1 MLHTPLTRRR
11 FTKGMAAA
19 GGLLI
24 FSRRAAA
31 ADFEMRQ
38 LHNQRAASPLHKRLV
53 EMWASI
59 KKETAGRVEVQVFPD
74 SNLGQPNQGN
84 AQDMLVRGELEFNT
98 VSGNGL
104 ASLVPPAEVQTTP
117 YAFRTREQVFRA
129 IDGDIGDYLR
139 TELRAKGLHMV
150 PFGGFENGFHQITTS
165 SRPIRTA
172 ADLQGLKLRAPGS
185 PAYLDF
191 FRTYG
196 AVTTSANIS
205 TLYAILKSGQVD
217 AQEDPLDIVEFLK
230 LYEVQRYASITN
242 HSWSGYNLLASLKVW
257 ERLPADVREIIER
270 NARRFVD
277 LQRQDMEA
285 MDRQVRSALPGHGMA
300 LNEADTASFRPQ
312 LGAFYARW
320 RKHVGERAWTLLE
333 GHVGRLG

>member
-1 MLHTPLTRRR
+1 VLETPLTRRR
-11 FTKGMAAA
+11 FTQGIAAT

-24 FSRRAAA
+24 FSRTAKA
-31 ADFEMRQ
+31 ADFNMRQ
-38 LHNQRAASPLHKRLV
+38 LHNQPAASPLHKRLV
-53 EMWASI
+53 EMWAAI
-59 KKETAGRVEVQVFPD
+59 KTETGGRVEVEVFPN
-74 SNLGQPNQGN
+74 STLRPPAQGN
-84 AQDMLVRGELEFNT
+84 AQEMLIRGELEFNT

-139 TELRAKGLHMV
+139 SELRAKGIHMV
-150 PFGGFENGFHQITTS
+150 PFGGFENGFHQFTTS
-165 SRPIRTA
+165 TRPIRTA

-217 AQEDPLDIVEFLK
+217 AQEDPLDIVELFK

-257 ERLPADVREIIER
+257 EKLPADVRQIIER
-270 NARRFVD
+270 HARTFVR
-277 LQRQDMEA
+277 LQRQDMEE
-285 MDRQVRSALPGHGMA
+285 MDRHARAALPGHGMV

-320 RKHVGERAWTLLE
+320 RKHIGERAWSLLE